1 MTEVLAILPG
11 MPTLYAGDD
20 TGTTGYESESKNI
33 YLQNRSIIHN
43 DWIDTNSKNYKKFIK
58 DHYDKMNE
66 AMKMRSRPELHALND
81 GAPFLLDIQH
91 GTCGSGENKKG
102 IDVSAILRH
111 GTDDS
116 VVISLVN
123 TSGVAQWY
131 RDEYHPREVELQRID
146 INNNPNDK
154 NPHTITKGLTPGTI
168 LYNANDKNDKYIV
181 KEYNGKIFIK
191 TIDDKPVKITGTTL
205 TLYSIPPRN
214 KVKTIYNKQFFID
227 TAKYRQQQRE
237 VREEGKRLS
246 LVSQA

>member
-1 MTEVLAILPG
+1 M
-11 MPTLYAGDD
+11 
-20 TGTTGYESESKNI
+20 
-33 YLQNRSIIHN
+33 
-43 DWIDTNSKNYKKFIK
+43 
-58 DHYDKMNE
+58 
-66 AMKMRSRPELHALND
+66 
-81 GAPFLLDIQH
+81 
-91 GTCGSGENKKG
+91 
-102 IDVSAILRH
+102 
-111 GTDDS
+111 
-116 VVISLVN
+116 
-123 TSGVAQWY
+123 
-131 RDEYHPREVELQRID
+131 
-146 INNNPNDK
+146 
-154 NPHTITKGLTPGTI
+154 TPGTI

>member
-1 MTEVLAILPG
+1 